1 MVGAIN
7 VAVIINEFEVVP
19 DDGQPGPGEMPGP
32 AERQAEPASAPA
44 LTPADLEAMLK
55 HQLERELRL
64 RAD

>member
-1 MVGAIN
+1 M
-7 VAVIINEFEVVP
+7 AVIINELEVVP
-19 DDGQPGPGEMPGP
+19 DNRQPGPGETPEP
-32 AERQAEPASAPA
+32 AERQAAGAPA